1 MTSSLILTR
10 KTQSCWN
17 WATVLIHLTA
27 LRTFDT
33 ENYEIKNLQVQKL
46 LCLQSFWPFKRM
58 EDLKNSLHSLNL
70 TEQPILK
77 TFELEGRSYKY
88 VDLTSIENYK
98 KLPYCLRTIL
108 ECSVRK
114 SITTLD
120 ADLRD
125 VWRST
130 TSSVLARKNEQ
141 ILYQPG
147 RVVLQGTFR

>member
-1 MTSSLILTR
+1 
-10 KTQSCWN
+10 
-17 WATVLIHLTA
+17 
-27 LRTFDT
+27 
-33 ENYEIKNLQVQKL
+33 
-46 LCLQSFWPFKRM
+46 M

-88 VDLTSIENYK
+88 VDLTSIENYN